1 MPIRLKNH
9 KTQAV
14 ILNCDSKIATLS
26 LFDNSKSCLFKFN
39 CLKNSSLNSLEK
51 LKLIFVKI
59 VIIVNSQVA
68 LYFF

>member
-39 CLKNSSLNSLEK
+39 CLK
-51 LKLIFVKI
+51 I
-59 VIIVNSQVA
+59 A
-68 LYFF
+68 H